1 MSQPNAGFSF
11 RQGGIDLGTQKNVC
25 LFGNGAIT
33 MKKKHI
39 ILPLLGIA
47 VLSSCT
53 KGYGQEITSDKARV
67 AELGKGISEKMD
79 EKTGF
84 EAHIVGYMGSS
95 YKDKEA
101 ARRDTKYSWDVY
113 YRGDDQGNISL
124 TGGMSVKSGEEKNDL
139 SFELFQVND
148 PEYGE
153 VNYTALYYP
162 GDPGHKQID
171 VHYEN
176 ESDEGAYMD
185 ELSGF
190 LAFPIAFYEE
200 ACFPFYLGDEVDT
213 EYGTVTVPPRKLYS
227 NGDGNLTIEMS
238 NTKEGENKS
247 SSYTRITYDNYV
259 LKDAVIEAT
268 NENASYIQTE
278 KFELNY
284 KVLPNYKIVLPDGWK
299 DHIRERTSS
308 MVG

>member
-1 MSQPNAGFSF
+1 MN
-11 RQGGIDLGTQKNVC
+11 
-25 LFGNGAIT
+25 
-33 MKKKHI
+33 KKHML
-39 ILPLLGIA
+39 LPLLGIA

-67 AELGKGISEKMD
+67 AELGKGISEKMN

-84 EAHIVGYMGSS
+84 EAHIVGYMGAS

-101 ARRDTKYSWDVY
+101 ANRDTKYSWDVY
-113 YRGDDQGNISL
+113 YHGDDKGNISL
-124 TGGMSVKSGEEKNDL
+124 GGGMTIKSGEEKMDYAFN
-139 SFELFQVND
+139 LFQVND

-153 VNYTALYYP
+153 VDYTELFYP
-162 GDPGHKQID
+162 GDTSNKQID
-171 VHYEN
+171 VHYAN
-176 ESDEGAYMD
+176 ESNEAGYMNEGP
-185 ELSGF
+185 GII
-190 LAFPIAFYEE
+190 AFPIAFFDA
-200 ACFPFYLGDEVDT
+200 ACFPYYLGDEVDT

-259 LKDAVIEAT
+259 LKDAVFEST
-268 NENASYIQTE
+268 EENTSYIQTE
-278 KFELNY
+278 KFELKY
-284 KVLPNYKIVLPDGWK
+284 KVLPNYKIALPDGWK

>member
-1 MSQPNAGFSF
+1 MNKKHMLLP
-11 RQGGIDLGTQKNVC
+11 
-25 LFGNGAIT
+25 LFG
-33 MKKKHI
+33 
-39 ILPLLGIA
+39 IA
-47 VLSSCT
+47 ALSSCA

-67 AELGKGISEKMD
+67 AELGKGISEKMN

-101 ARRDTKYSWDVY
+101 AGRDTKYSWDVY
-113 YRGDDQGNISL
+113 YHGDDKGNISL
-124 TGGMSVKSGEEKNDL
+124 GGGMTIKSGEEKMDY
-139 SFELFQVND
+139 SFNLLQVND

-153 VNYTALYYP
+153 VDYTELFYP
-162 GDPGHKQID
+162 GDPGYKQID
-171 VHYEN
+171 VHYAN

-185 ELSGF
+185 ELSGV
-190 LAFPIAFYEE
+190 LAFPIAFFDV
-200 ACFPFYLGDEVDT
+200 ACFPYYLGDEVDT

-259 LKDAVIEAT
+259 LKDAVFESEEEST
-268 NENASYIQTE
+268 YYTQTE
-278 KFELNY
+278 KFELQY
-284 KVLPNYKIVLPDGWK
+284 KILPNYKIALPDGWK

-308 MVG
+308 SRVS

>member
-1 MSQPNAGFSF
+1 
-11 RQGGIDLGTQKNVC
+11 
-25 LFGNGAIT
+25 

-39 ILPLLGIA
+39 LLPLLGIA

-67 AELGKGISEKMD
+67 AELGKGISEKMN

-84 EAHIVGYMGSS
+84 EAHIVGYMGAS
-95 YKDKEA
+95 YKDKED

-113 YRGDDQGNISL
+113 YRGDDKGNISL
-124 TGGMSVKSGEEKNDL
+124 GGGMTIKSGEEKMDYAFN
-139 SFELFQVND
+139 LFQVND

-153 VNYTALYYP
+153 VDYTELFYP
-162 GDPGHKQID
+162 GDPDHKQID

-176 ESDEGAYMD
+176 ESNEAGYMNEGP
-185 ELSGF
+185 GII
-190 LAFPIAFYEE
+190 AFPIAFFDA
-200 ACFPFYLGDEVDT
+200 ACFPYYLGDEVDT

-259 LKDAVIEAT
+259 LKDAVFEST
-268 NENASYIQTE
+268 DESTYNTLTE

-284 KVLPNYKIVLPDGWK
+284 KVLPNYKIALPDGWK
-299 DHIRERTSS
+299 DHIRERTTSS
-308 MVG
+308 MVS

>member
-1 MSQPNAGFSF
+1 
-11 RQGGIDLGTQKNVC
+11 
-25 LFGNGAIT
+25 

-67 AELGKGISEKMD
+67 AELGKGISEKMN

-101 ARRDTKYSWDVY
+101 ARSDVKYSWDVY

-124 TGGMSVKSGEEKNDL
+124 AGGMSIKSGEEKADYP
-139 SFELFQVND
+139 FKLFQVND
-148 PEYGE
+148 SEYGK
-153 VNYTALYYP
+153 VNYTELIYH
-162 GDPGHKQID
+162 GDPDYRQID

-176 ESDEGAYMD
+176 ESYEGAYMD
-185 ELSGF
+185 ELSGI
-190 LAFPIAFYEE
+190 LAFPIGFFEE

-213 EYGTVTVPPRKLYS
+213 EYGTVTLPPRKFYS
-227 NGDGNLTIEMS
+227 NGNGNLTIEMS
-238 NTKEGENKS
+238 NTRGVESNY
-247 SSYTRITYDNYV
+247 SSYARITYDNYV
-259 LKDAVIEAT
+259 LKDAVFESEDEST
-268 NENASYIQTE
+268 YNTLTE

-284 KVLPNYKIVLPDGWK
+284 KLLPNYKTGLPDDWK

-308 MVG
+308 MVS